1 MLLPRPAATSVAL
14 VPRNQP
20 QFVRRAGCMPI
31 YSFSLINHLGERFGT
46 RQAACPDDHAAIEH
60 AKPFEEAGYPVE
72 VHIGGRRVSLS
83 STPPWAPED
92 WLAKVL

>member
-1 MLLPRPAATSVAL
+1 
-14 VPRNQP
+14 
-20 QFVRRAGCMPI
+20 MPI

-46 RQAACPDDHAAIEH
+46 RQEACPDDHSAIDC

-83 STPPWAPED
+83 STPPWIAED
-92 WLAKVL
+92 WLVRVL